1 MHLDRQLTLHFT
13 DGSRIAFDF
22 PQQAADEA
30 ARQMKV
36 AQFLAAKNLV
46 IEADGSILIFPVA
59 NIKYIAIAGVSM
71 AGRNAPKVMIRGARV
86 RD

>member
-1 MHLDRQLTLHFT
+1 MSLDRQLTLHFN

-30 ARQMKV
+30 VRQMKV

-46 IEADGSILIFPVA
+46 IEADGSILIFPVV
-59 NIKYIAIAGVSM
+59 NIKYIALAGLPM
-71 AGRNAPKVMIRGARV
+71 PGKGAPKVMIRGARV
-86 RD
+86 RG